1 LNSAVVLFEVIHCAF
16 ERKRMAKTRALV
28 PEVIETLIVSVRGE
42 KVILD
47 VDLAQIYGVSTKVLN
62 QAIKR
67 NSDRFPPDFLFQ
79 LTSAEW
85 KSLRSQIVTSERG
98 RGGRRYLPFA
108 LTEHGAIMAA
118 NVLNSK
124 RAIQVSVFVVRAF
137 VRMRG
142 MFADNKELARRLAE
156 LEKELKSR
164 LDIHETAIVGI
175 LQRIMNLIDPPSP
188 AEPPKR
194 RIGFG
199 VEEPKVKYRAARR

>member
-1 LNSAVVLFEVIHCAF
+1 
-16 ERKRMAKTRALV
+16 MAKARELV
-28 PEVIETLIVSVRGE
+28 PEVIETLIVSVRSE

-47 VDLAQIYGVSTKVLN
+47 VDLARIYGVSTKVLN

-67 NSDRFPPDFLFQ
+67 NRDRFPSDFLFQ
-79 LTSAEW
+79 LTSKEW
-85 KSLRSQIVTSERG
+85 KSLRSQIVTSKRG

-124 RAIQVSVFVVRAF
+124 RAVRVSVFVVRAF

-142 MFADNKELARRLAE
+142 MLADDKELARRLAE
-156 LEKELKSR
+156 LEKELKDR

-175 LQRIMNLIDPPSP
+175 LQRIMNLIDPPP
-188 AEPPKR
+188 QAEPPKR

-199 VEEPKVKYRAARR
+199 VEEPKVKYRTSRR